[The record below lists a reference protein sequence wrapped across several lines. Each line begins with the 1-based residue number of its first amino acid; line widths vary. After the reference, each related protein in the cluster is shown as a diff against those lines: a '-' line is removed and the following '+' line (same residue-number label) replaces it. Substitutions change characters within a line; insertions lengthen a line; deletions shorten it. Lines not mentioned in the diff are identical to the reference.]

1 MDAGDREHDFE
12 RLYRETRP
20 GLWRA
25 LFAHTGGRGDV
36 ASDAVDEAFARAL
49 EHRAA
54 IRSPVPWLYRTAFR
68 LALEEVRRERR
79 TTAGSPPDASDLA
92 ERGVEDVMAAMRR
105 LSPNQRAA
113 VFLFY
118 VADLPVKEVADR
130 LGMSPS
136 TVRVHL
142 HRGRRRLREL
152 LGTDDVEVA
161 RDA

>member
-1 MDAGDREHDFE
+1 
-12 RLYRETRP
+12 
-20 GLWRA
+20 
-25 LFAHTGGRGDV
+25 
-36 ASDAVDEAFARAL
+36 
-49 EHRAA
+49 
-54 IRSPVPWLYRTAFR
+54 
-68 LALEEVRRERR
+68 
-79 TTAGSPPDASDLA
+79 
-92 ERGVEDVMAAMRR
+92 MAAMRR